1 MIKKRKPKIT
11 VLTMSLEQAKKWLEN
26 LAKRKR

>member
-11 VLTMSLEQAKKWLEN
+11 VLTLDKAKEWLN
-26 LAKRKR
+26 KIIAIRGMK